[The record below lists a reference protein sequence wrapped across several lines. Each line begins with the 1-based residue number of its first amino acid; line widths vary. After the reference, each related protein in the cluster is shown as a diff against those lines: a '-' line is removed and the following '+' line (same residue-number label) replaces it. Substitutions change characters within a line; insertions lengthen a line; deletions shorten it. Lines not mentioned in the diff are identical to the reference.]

1 MQLSIIILN
10 YNVRYFLEQCIKS
23 VQAAIVTIDAEI
35 IVVDN
40 NSHDTSASMMQKL
53 FPDVHFIEN
62 KENLGFPKGNN
73 IGVAQAQG
81 KYICILN
88 PDTVVSEDTFLKV
101 IDLFQR
107 KEKLG
112 IVGCQLIDG
121 RGGFLPESKRGI
133 PTYWRSLMKI
143 TGMYRFFPK
152 SPLVNGYYAS
162 HLGKDKNGKVE
173 ILVGAFMFMPKGV
186 YEELGGFDEQFFMY
200 VEDTDLS
207 YSSLKAGYENY
218 YLSDTTIIHYKGEST
233 DKDIEYVKRFH
244 QGTQIFYAKHFR
256 KSMLFEILM
265 RMVTLL
271 FLLFKQKKRGA
282 KLEVATHT
290 FFVSE
295 NEMLKNK
302 IEYRLKRSINQVHT
316 LEEIQQQLDQMLP
329 KNSDLTEIIFDGD
342 YLTNKEIIDFMH
354 KNYRSEIIYKIKPI
368 NSLFLIGS
376 NDSNSKGSVI
386 ILEE

>member
-1 MQLSIIILN
+1 M
-10 YNVRYFLEQCIKS
+10 
-23 VQAAIVTIDAEI
+23 
-35 IVVDN
+35 
-40 NSHDTSASMMQKL
+40 
-53 FPDVHFIEN
+53 
-62 KENLGFPKGNN
+62 
-73 IGVAQAQG
+73 
-81 KYICILN
+81 
-88 PDTVVSEDTFLKV
+88 KV

-143 TGMYRFFPK
+143 TGVYRFFPK

-271 FLLFKQKKRGA
+271 FLLFKQKKKGA

-302 IEYRLKRSINQVHT
+302 IEYRLKRSINQVRT
-316 LEEIQQQLDQMLP
+316 LEEIQQLLDQMLP